1 MKNLQ
6 RIAKGIRMI
15 TVPPVMVLF
24 LSIALY
30 AGHNTIFLSNAD
42 VAAAIILL
50 GIVPILAYPMQKWIP
65 GFQDKGREGQR
76 KLAFIFN
83 IIGYFAAWGY
93 GLFTHVSPELQM
105 LFTAYLLSVLLL
117 SATNQLLKIRAS
129 GHACSTVAPVFF
141 AGYFLDLGWAL
152 LFLVIAAASI
162 WASVYLK
169 RHRPREIAVGIIVF
183 ICSFFMAVLFS

>member
-6 RIAKGIRMI
+6 RIAKIIRVI
-15 TVPPVMVLF
+15 TVPPVMVIL

-30 AGHNTIFLSNAD
+30 TGHKTMFLSSAD
-42 VAAAIILL
+42 AAATMVLL

-65 GFQDKGREGQR
+65 GFRDTGREGQR

-93 GLFTHVSPELQM
+93 GLLAHVSLELQL
-105 LFTAYLLSVLLL
+105 LFTTYLLSVLLL
-117 SATNQLLKIRAS
+117 SIVNKLLKIRAS
-129 GHACSTVAPVFF
+129 GHACSTIAPVFF
-141 AGYFLDLGWAL
+141 SGYFLGTGWAL
-152 LFLVIAAASI
+152 LFLVMAAASI

-169 RHRPREIAVGIIVF
+169 RHRPRDIAAGITVF
-183 ICSFFMAVLFS
+183 IGSFFMAVLFS